1 MTAASA
7 GEDGRPQAGRGEP
20 DSFTLAVPDTWTL
33 YDLHGDGLAR
43 ARVRVLREARDQGER
58 DRINRLFRGARRI
71 MVSARQRGA
80 LYAAGT
86 TTLYEDGLLMAGVM
100 VFRVTPPPGHDF
112 SARELAAR
120 YSAAG
125 ERERGTRTGERGRGP
140 RTGERERGAHRRFT
154 VHELPHAGPAG
165 RLTGLETADPTGDLS
180 YRLLAVNTV
189 VPVPRSRSS
198 VVISCYSPNL
208 PLAGELYRVFDA
220 ITSTFRFTY
229 VREGPVS

>member
-1 MTAASA
+1 MTATAA
-7 GEDGRPQAGRGEP
+7 REDGGPRAGRGEP
-20 DSFTLAVPDTWTL
+20 DSFTLSVPDTWTL
-33 YDLHGDGLAR
+33 YDLHGDGLAE

-58 DRINRLFRGARRI
+58 DRISRMFRTARRI

-100 VFRVTPPPGHDF
+100 IFRVTPPPGQDF
-112 SARELAAR
+112 SARELAAQ

-125 ERERGTRTGERGRGP
+125 GRGRG
-140 RTGERERGAHRRFT
+140 TNRRFT

-165 RLTGLETADPTGDLS
+165 RLTGLETAGPTGDLS

-189 VPVPRSRSS
+189 VPVPDSRSS
-198 VVISCYSPNL
+198 VVISCFSPNL

-220 ITSTFRFTY
+220 ITSTFRFTW